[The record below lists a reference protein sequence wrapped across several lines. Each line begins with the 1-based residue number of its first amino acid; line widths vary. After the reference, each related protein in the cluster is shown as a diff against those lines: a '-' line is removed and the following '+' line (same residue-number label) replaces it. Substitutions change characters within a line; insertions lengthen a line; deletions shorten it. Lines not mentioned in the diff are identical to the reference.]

1 MFEPFK
7 FIPVNNPPERNP
19 SMVKRIAAI
28 TFIFLCTTVAWAI
41 LGATIFQ
48 RTYDSGSSSDSRV
61 RWLAA
66 LVRSE
71 ERRVGKD
78 EQMVPKKEVTNENGK
93 QIERVTQEKVSTD
106 LPLASS

>member
-41 LGATIFQ
+41 LGTTIFQ
-48 RTYDSGSSSDSRV
+48 RTYDYGSASEGRV
-61 RWLAA
+61 ESTWGAPQNQLPPVA
-66 LVRSE
+66 SY
-71 ERRVGKD
+71 D
-78 EQMVPKKEVTNENGK
+78 EIVPKKELSTVNGV
-93 QIERVTQEKVSTD
+93 QRETVTQETITNG
-106 LPLASS
+106 LPL